1 MNANIDNTPADDT
14 RFDRLV
20 DGQLSEQQRHDL
32 LAGLDDEQGGWRR
45 CALAFLESQCWKQ
58 ALGAIARESL
68 PAVEPA
74 TAPRPPRSAW
84 PGRLGTVLAMA
95 ASFMLA
101 IWLGWWVQ
109 RERIGLHDVLTD
121 KGGIGELAQNIGLR
135 PQLPQAESPPR
146 GDAPRSPW
154 RTVTVSAPVQGGK
167 SGPSFNLP
175 AVERDNIDEQWLRDV
190 PPAIPEKV
198 RQALVRTGHE
208 IQQRRELVSAPLK
221 DGRRLVVP
229 VDQVEVHYV
238 GNEAY

>member
-1 MNANIDNTPADDT
+1 MNANIDDTPADDT

-58 ALGAIARESL
+58 ALGAIVRESV
-68 PAVEPA
+68 PSVEPVAA
-74 TAPRPPRSAW
+74 TRPPRSAW
-84 PGRLGTVLAMA
+84 SGRLGTVLAMA

-101 IWLGWWVQ
+101 MWLGWWVQ
-109 RERIGLHDVLTD
+109 HDRVGLHGVLTD

-135 PQLPQAESPPR
+135 PEPASR
-146 GDAPRSPW
+146 VDAPRSPW
-154 RTVTVSAPVQGGK
+154 RTVTVSAPGRNGEP
-167 SGPSFNLP
+167 GPTFNLS
-175 AVERDNIDEQWLRDV
+175 AVERDNIDEQWLRSV
-190 PPAIPEKV
+190 PPAIPEEV
-198 RQALVRTGHE
+198 LQALNRTGHE
-208 IQQRRELVSAPLK
+208 IQQRRELVSAPLE

-229 VDQVEVHYV
+229 VDRVEVHYV

>member
-58 ALGAIARESL
+58 ALGAIVRESL
-68 PAVEPA
+68 SPAEPA
-74 TAPRPPRSAW
+74 AATHPLRSVW

-109 RERIGLHDVLTD
+109 RERVGLHGILTD
-121 KGGIGELAQNIGLR
+121 KGGIGELAQNIGLQ
-135 PQLPQAESPPR
+135 PQLPPAEPAPR
-146 GDAPRSPW
+146 VDAPRSPW
-154 RTVTVSAPVQGGK
+154 RTVSVSAPVRNGEP
-167 SGPSFNLP
+167 GPSFNLP
-175 AVERDNIDEQWLRDV
+175 VVERDNIDEQWLRSV

-208 IQQRRELVSAPLK
+208 IQQRRGLVSAPLE

-229 VDQVEVHYV
+229 VDRVEVHYV

>member
-32 LAGLDDEQGGWRR
+32 LAGLDDEPSGWRR

-68 PAVEPA
+68 PPAEPA
-74 TAPRPPRSAW
+74 AATRPPRSVW
-84 PGRLGTVLAMA
+84 PGRLGTVSAMA

-101 IWLGWWVQ
+101 MWLGWWVQ
-109 RERIGLHDVLTD
+109 QRHVGQHGIPT
-121 KGGIGELAQNIGLR
+121 GIGEIGEI
-135 PQLPQAESPPR
+135 A
-146 GDAPRSPW
+146 GNAVAKPW
-154 RTVTVSAPVQGGK
+154 RMVAVSTPGQGGEP
-167 SGPSFNLP
+167 GPSFNLS
-175 AVERDNIDEQWLRDV
+175 AVERDNIDEQWLRSV
-190 PPAIPEKV
+190 PPAIPEEV
-198 RQALVRTGHE
+198 LQALSRTGHE
-208 IQQRRELVSAPLK
+208 IQQRRELVSTPLE

-238 GNEAY
+238 GNGAY